1 MTLPLPIYMKRLL
14 LHFLY
19 KIYKI
24 IFFFT
29 RPVIIGVRVM
39 LIRDGQIL
47 LVKHSYQDGWLIPGG
62 GIKRKETEE
71 QAARRECREEIGA
84 EVSKMELVGV
94 FTNFSEFKNDHIV
107 LFKSDDFT
115 IYPKADIE
123 IEHAEFFKMNDLPA
137 DMMPGSQRR
146 IEDYLH
152 ERPIPWDG
160 IW

>member
-19 KIYKI
+19 KIYKL

>member
-84 EVSKMELVGV
+84 EVGKMELVGV

-107 LFKSDDFT
+107 LFKSKDFT
-115 IYPKADIE
+115 IFPKADIE

>member
-1 MTLPLPIYMKRLL
+1 MKRLF
-14 LHFLY
+14 LHILY
-19 KIYKI
+19 KIYKLK
-24 IFFFT
+24 FFFT
-29 RPVIIGVRVM
+29 RPIIIGVRVM

-84 EVSKMELVGV
+84 EVGKMELVGV

-107 LFKSDDFT
+107 LFKSEDFT

-123 IEHAEFFKMNDLPA
+123 IEHAEFFNMNDLPA
-137 DMMPGSQRR
+137 DTMAGSRRR
-146 IEDYLH
+146 IEEYLQ
-152 ERPIPWDG
+152 ERPIPWNG

>member
-1 MTLPLPIYMKRLL
+1 MKRLL

-19 KIYKI
+19 KIYKL

>member
-19 KIYKI
+19 KIYKL

-84 EVSKMELVGV
+84 EVGKMELVGV

-107 LFKSDDFT
+107 LFKSKDFT
-115 IYPKADIE
+115 IFPKADIE